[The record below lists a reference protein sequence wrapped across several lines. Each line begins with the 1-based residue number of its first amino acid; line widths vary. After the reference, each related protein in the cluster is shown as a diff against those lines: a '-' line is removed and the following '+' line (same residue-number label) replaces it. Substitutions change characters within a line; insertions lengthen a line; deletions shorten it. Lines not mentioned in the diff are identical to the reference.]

1 MDVTTFQCIS
11 FLSQII
17 PHKHRKMDSLKILK
31 VLLLSANRNNISMQ
45 TATASVSNLKKML

>member
-17 PHKHRKMDSLKILK
+17 SHKHRKMDSLKILK